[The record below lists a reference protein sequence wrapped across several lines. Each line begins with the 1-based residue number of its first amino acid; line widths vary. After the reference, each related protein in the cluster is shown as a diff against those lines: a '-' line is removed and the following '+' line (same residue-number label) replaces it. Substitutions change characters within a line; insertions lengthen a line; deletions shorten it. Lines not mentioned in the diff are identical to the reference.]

1 MPQTVTITLTIPDGA
16 QIQIGEA
23 LVSSSS
29 TPAPFAQSSSQDI
42 ADYWTDYLSDN
53 GRKIFEH
60 AARIQD
66 HTNAPFTLE
75 DIAHNAGIDYE
86 SAKSMR
92 ITAGRSA
99 RKWRDDHNGTAAPI
113 DLDWKTYS
121 WDRSKSG
128 SRTSYSLPEPVVH
141 EILALIQP

>member
-23 LVSSSS
+23 SVSPSS
-29 TPAPFAQSSSQDI
+29 PAPSTAQSSSQDI
-42 ADYWTDYLSDN
+42 ADYWTNYLSDN
-53 GRKIFEH
+53 GRRIFEH

-75 DIAHNAGIDYE
+75 DIAHNAGLDYE

-99 RKWRDDHNGTAAPI
+99 RKWRDDHDGARVPI
-113 DLDWKTYS
+113 DLDWKTYN
-121 WDRSKSG
+121 WDSSKSG